1 MGVVHLD
8 VRSYFSLRE
17 GAFSPEDLATR
28 AAELGMPAVALV
40 DRDSLMGA
48 TRFVDA
54 CARAGV
60 RPILGASV
68 TMADGSSTILL
79 ARDDEGY
86 ANLCRI
92 VTDAHAVPE
101 RGRPSL
107 EVAQVCAH
115 PRGLDCLLGVRS
127 TAGRHARAGRAR
139 AARDAAAPYRDAF
152 GDRLSIAVEHRLERD
167 SPTEVRAML
176 ATRSSP
182 TRSPACASS
191 RRSMRATS
199 DGSTPRAG

>member
-1 MGVVHLD
+1 MGFAHLD

-17 GAFSPEDLATR
+17 GAFSPEDLVAR
-28 AAELGMPAVALV
+28 AVELGMSTVALV
-40 DRDSLMGA
+40 DRDALTGA
-48 TRFVDA
+48 ARFADA

-68 TMADGSSTILL
+68 TMGDGSSTILL

-92 VTDAHAVPE
+92 VTDAHAVPD

-107 EVAQVCAH
+107 DVAQVCAH
-115 PRGLDCLLGVRS
+115 PRGLDCLLGTRS

-139 AARDAAAPYRDAF
+139 AARDAASPYRDAF
-152 GDRLSIAVEHRLERD
+152 GDRLSIAVEHRLEPG
-167 SPTEVRAML
+167 SPGEVRAML

-182 TRSPACASS
+182 TR
-191 RRSMRATS
+191 
-199 DGSTPRAG
+199 